1 MFKNNRNLAII
12 ALVAIVNALG
22 YGIIIPILYSY
33 SQKFGLSDF
42 QNGLLFALFSVCQ
55 FISTPIIGRL
65 SDKYGRK
72 PLLAISLAGTAIS
85 FFTMAFAPSAIF
97 LFLARALDGLTAG
110 NLPVAQAVISDTT
123 DAKDRAKGFGL
134 IGAAF
139 GFGFIF
145 GPAISALT
153 VGYGTHVPFIIAG
166 MVTLVA
172 VFMTTFVLPETNKQM
187 GKVKKGKLF
196 DFKKLVNSIFE
207 PAIGKTLAIS
217 LIYST
222 AFSLFIYGYQPFTV
236 KILKL
241 TPTEIAGVFTAIG
254 VIGLIAQVALIP
266 KVVAA
271 VGDKKAL
278 LGALTVTI
286 LTFLGMGLTVSLPLF
301 MLFIVINAF
310 ANSFVMPMLSTLLS
324 KEVDALSQGSVQ
336 GLNASYM
343 SVGQIIGPVIG
354 GIVAT
359 YSLSAPFLLA
369 SLLSVMCVYFGY
381 LIVKTHIHKE
391 ALF

>member
-1 MFKNNRNLAII
+1 
-12 ALVAIVNALG
+12 
-22 YGIIIPILYSY
+22 
-33 SQKFGLSDF
+33 
-42 QNGLLFALFSVCQ
+42 
-55 FISTPIIGRL
+55 
-65 SDKYGRK
+65 
-72 PLLAISLAGTAIS
+72 
-85 FFTMAFAPSAIF
+85 
-97 LFLARALDGLTAG
+97 
-110 NLPVAQAVISDTT
+110 
-123 DAKDRAKGFGL
+123 
-134 IGAAF
+134 
-139 GFGFIF
+139 
-145 GPAISALT
+145 
-153 VGYGTHVPFIIAG
+153 
-166 MVTLVA
+166 
-172 VFMTTFVLPETNKQM
+172 
-187 GKVKKGKLF
+187 
-196 DFKKLVNSIFE
+196 
-207 PAIGKTLAIS
+207 
-217 LIYST
+217 
-222 AFSLFIYGYQPFTV
+222 
-236 KILKL
+236 
-241 TPTEIAGVFTAIG
+241 